1 MENKPRKNYFSEF
14 GLRQVCDIILLS
26 AAVTLIVGMFVRP
39 VAVTIVGFALFIV
52 GSAMSVVRTVLVL
65 RSGVFRASPEFR
77 NAVVNLVIM
86 SVVFALAMFG
96 LIYNIVTM
104 V

>member
-1 MENKPRKNYFSEF
+1 M
-14 GLRQVCDIILLS
+14 CDIILLT

-39 VAVTIVGFALFIV
+39 IAVTIAGFALFMI
-52 GSAMSVVRTVLVL
+52 GSALSVVRTVLVV
-65 RSGVFRASPEFR
+65 RSDVFRASPEFR

-86 SVVFALAMFG
+86 SVVFALATFG